1 MQQSNLDSQNF
12 ILKGI
17 SKETFEQIEPDLEKV
32 EMPLSQLLNETW
44 AEMSHVYLPETSV
57 ISVVSLLE
65 NGNGVESGIIGKE
78 GILGAT
84 GIFAGELSLGEAT
97 VQLGGEGWRMKISAF
112 KEVFENNAEFRK
124 IILAYV
130 FTFIAQITQNALC
143 LCYHGIEKR
152 LARWLLMFQDR
163 ANSEKLV
170 LTQEF
175 LAEMLG
181 VQRPSVSKN
190 ANKLQ
195 RMDLISYTRGVV
207 KILDRKGL
215 EDFSCE
221 CYKTITEINK
231 MVIEQESM
239 NSSVFAHLPR

>member
-1 MQQSNLDSQNF
+1 MKQNNLDSQNI
-12 ILKGI
+12 ILKCL
-17 SKETFEQIEPDLEKV
+17 SKKTFEQIESDLEKV
-32 EMPLSQLLNETW
+32 EMPLTQLLNHSW
-44 AEMSHVYLPETSV
+44 SQISHVYFPETSV

-65 NGNGVESGIIGKE
+65 NGSGVESGIIGKE
-78 GILGAT
+78 GILNAT
-84 GIFAGELSLGEAT
+84 SIFAGEISLGEAT
-97 VQLGGEGWRMKISAF
+97 VQLGGEGWRMKILAF
-112 KEVFENNAEFRK
+112 KNTFENNAEFRK

-130 FTFIAQITQNALC
+130 FTFFAQMTQNTLC
-143 LCYHGIEKR
+143 LCYHRIEKR

-163 ANSEKLV
+163 AETEKLI

-181 VQRPSVSKN
+181 VHRPSVSKN

-195 RMDLISYTRGVV
+195 NMNLISYTRGVV

-221 CYKTITEINK
+221 CYQTITEINK
-231 MVIEQESM
+231 RARDIKDYQ
-239 NSSVFAHLPR
+239 NK